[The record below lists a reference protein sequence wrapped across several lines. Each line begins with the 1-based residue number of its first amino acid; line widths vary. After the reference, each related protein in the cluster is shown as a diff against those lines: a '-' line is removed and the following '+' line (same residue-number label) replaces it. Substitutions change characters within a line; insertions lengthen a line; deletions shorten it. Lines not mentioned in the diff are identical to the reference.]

1 MQLAAGDRLGSYE
14 IVARL
19 GAGGMGEVYRA
30 RDRKLGRDVAIKLLR
45 EDFAHDPERLRRFE
59 REARAASALNHPNIV
74 TIHDIGQVEGRP
86 YIVMEFVDGVTLRE
100 AIVQSRLPPR
110 RAIDLARQ
118 AAEGLAKAHTAG
130 IVHRD
135 LKPENLMI
143 TGDGFLKIV
152 DFGLAKLNTSL
163 SSDSGMT
170 TFPHGGTDLGV
181 IMGTVGYMSPEQA
194 GGRAVDFR
202 SDQFSLG
209 AILYE
214 MATGRRAFQRGT
226 PVQTLSAIIE
236 SEPDSLGSLDPNLS
250 AALVSIVGRL
260 LKKDPHQRYQS
271 SRELAEDLRRARDG
285 ETVLSGPGPAAERMC
300 PGCGR
305 ANPQGH
311 RFCAQCGAALPV
323 DSPPAVVAHKTP
335 SGPMTSGE
343 RRPATI
349 VVSQLGGYAAL
360 VESLD
365 PGEREEL
372 MLDLR
377 DIAAVHIGRHGGTV
391 HQFSSD
397 GVVALFGVPVTHE
410 DDFLLA
416 VRAALALHEAVREK
430 STALEARLG
439 QSIRFQTGIH
449 TGSVVAELQEKGES
463 RYAISGEAVQVATRL
478 ATQAAEDEILVSAE
492 TRRLIAPFFETEE
505 GEPLASRGKKQAIST
520 YRVKGESGV
529 RTRLEAAERLGLTAY
544 IGRDRELETLA
555 AALQKSLAGEGQ
567 LVTVAGEAGVG
578 KSRLLYEFRR
588 SLEQKGLSLFR
599 GNCQPH
605 GANVPY
611 LPFIDALR
619 RGLEIQAGDSPASPV
634 QGVVGRIRAI
644 DPNLEDRIPLFLNL
658 LSLRSEEHP
667 VPEHLKGEDLRLAM
681 LESLVA
687 LFTLAAQR
695 APAVMI
701 LEDWHWTDEASEQV
715 LKNLVG
721 ILSAQPLLVITTY
734 RPEHAADW
742 GSLAHHT
749 HLHLAPLD
757 LVSSTRV
764 IESVLGSRDLPEGL
778 STLLHQ
784 RTGGNPFFLEEVCRK
799 LLEEGT
805 LSVQQERAHLAGT
818 VASLHVPESVEAVVR
833 SRLDRLDRDA
843 QEVLRYAAVTG
854 QEFGRKLLERT
865 VHAKLDLVNI
875 LENLKKLGLI
885 QQIRVLPEATF
896 RFKHT
901 LTQQVAYES
910 LLLHQR
916 KLLHQEVGEAMEAL
930 YSGRMEE
937 HLDRVAHHFSVAEDW
952 PRAVRYGRE
961 AAERASRLSE
971 FTEAL
976 GMLERTREWLA
987 RLPEDPDSRST
998 LVDLLLRQERLCETL
1013 GRHTQQQQLIDS
1025 LLALVGQADDS
1036 SVLAEVLIRQGE
1048 LQTLLGRFEEAGPIL
1063 ERSLA
1068 IRRSLGDK
1076 TGERNAQR
1084 SLSFLRWKENR
1095 YPEAIEHIEAAL
1107 ALDRDQND
1115 TAGYARDLTNL
1126 GAIWRSHGDPRRA
1139 LAYLEEARALNEP
1152 LNNPVTEFYNFHV
1165 TANAYRDIGDH
1176 DKAGEC
1182 YQRAYEGE
1190 TQHLFHLNKIP
1201 TLSAMA
1207 SMNVERGRFEE
1218 GLERYR
1224 ELVALARAIHYQR
1237 ELSQALATL
1246 GQVLLSLDRCADASP
1261 HLREAAEIFSGL
1273 GDWESAAKTLRQL
1286 IAACERRPEGQNDAL
1301 AAWEKLRLHCQ
1312 RRKDPQ
1318 GEMDALEG
1326 MARLARKSAGN
1337 PARALEL
1344 YRQSLEIAREIADP
1358 SRQGSLLNEM
1368 GIIEWSRGDYGA
1380 ALAHYEAALDHFN
1393 RRGDRAHAGLMLNS
1407 IGVTLS
1413 RLGRA
1418 PEARRRLEE
1427 ALALHRESGE
1437 RLLESHAL
1445 AALGDVCFD
1454 AGELEEAERHYGA
1467 SLEIRRAIGD
1477 RKGEGWM
1484 LHHLARVAGAR
1495 GGAEGARELSSQAA
1509 LIAGEAADPEL
1520 EAACR
1525 ELKTN

>member
-1 MQLAAGDRLGSYE
+1 MKLAAGDRLGSYE
-14 IVARL
+14 IVAPL

-30 RDRKLGRDVAIKLLR
+30 RDRKLGRVVAIKLLR
-45 EDFAHDPERLRRFE
+45 EDFAHDPERLSRFE

-74 TIHDIGQVEGRP
+74 TIHDIGKVEGRP
-86 YIVMEFVDGVTLRE
+86 YIVMEFVDGMTLRE
-100 AIVQSRLPPR
+100 AIGQGRFTLGRS
-110 RAIDLARQ
+110 IDLARQ
-118 AAEGLAKAHTAG
+118 AAEGLAKAHAAG

-143 TGDGFLKIV
+143 TSDGFLKIV

-163 SSDSGMT
+163 SSDSGIT
-170 TFPHGGTDLGV
+170 TFAHGGTDSGV

-194 GGRAVDFR
+194 GGRTVDFR
-202 SDQFSLG
+202 SDHFSLG

-236 SEPDSLGSLDPNLS
+236 SEPDSLVSLNPNLS
-250 AALVSIVGRL
+250 SALVTIVDRL
-260 LKKDPHQRYQS
+260 LKKDPLERYDS

-285 ETVLSGPGPAAERMC
+285 ELILPAPAQPVPRVC
-300 PGCGR
+300 PGCGQ
-305 ANPQGH
+305 ANPPGH
-311 RFCAQCGAALPV
+311 RFCAHCGAALPV
-323 DSPPAVVAHKTP
+323 DSPPAVVVHKTP

-349 VVSQLGGYAAL
+349 VVSQLGDYAAI
-360 VESLD
+360 VETLD
-365 PGEREEL
+365 PGERDEL

-397 GVVALFGVPVTHE
+397 GVVALFGVPVTQE
-410 DDFLLA
+410 DDFLRA
-416 VRAALALHEAVREK
+416 VQAALALHQTVREK
-430 STALEARLG
+430 SKALEARLG
-439 QSIRFQTGIH
+439 QPLHFQTGIH

-463 RYAISGEAVQVATRL
+463 RYAIAGEAMQVATRL

-505 GEPLASRGKKQAIST
+505 GEPLASRGKKHAIAT

-544 IGRDRELETLA
+544 TGRDRELQTLA
-555 AALQKSLAGEGQ
+555 AALQKSFAGEGQ

-588 SLEQKGLSLFR
+588 SLEQKGVSIFR

-619 RGLEIQAGDSPASPV
+619 RGLEIQAGDSPQATV
-634 QGVVGRIRAI
+634 QAVVDRIRAV
-644 DPNLEDRIPLFLNL
+644 DPNLEDRVPLFLSL

-721 ILSAQPLLVITTY
+721 ILSAHPLLVITTY

-778 STLLHQ
+778 GALLHQ

-805 LSVQQERAHLAGT
+805 LSVKQERAHLAGT

-865 VHAKLDLVNI
+865 LHAKFDLVST

-885 QQIRVLPEATF
+885 QQLRVLPEATF
-896 RFKHT
+896 RFKHA

-916 KLLHQEVGEAMEAL
+916 KVLHQEVGEAMEAL
-930 YSGRMEE
+930 YAARIEE
-937 HLDRVAHHFSVAEDW
+937 HLERLAHHFSVAEDW
-952 PRAVRYGRE
+952 PRAVRYGGE

-971 FTEAL
+971 FAEAL

-987 RLPEDPDSRST
+987 RLPDNPERRST
-998 LVDLLLRQERLCETL
+998 LVDLLLRQERVCETL
-1013 GRHTQQQQLIDS
+1013 GRHAQQQQLIDS
-1025 LLALVGQADDS
+1025 LLELVGAADDS
-1036 SVLAEVLIRQGE
+1036 SVLAEILIRQGE
-1048 LQTLLGRFEEAGPIL
+1048 LHTLLGRFEEAGRVL
-1063 ERSLA
+1063 ERSLG
-1068 IRRSLGDK
+1068 IRRTQDDK
-1076 TGERNAQR
+1076 NGERNARR

-1095 YPEAIEHIEAAL
+1095 YPEAIEHIEAAV
-1107 ALDRDQND
+1107 ALDREQND
-1115 TAGYARDLTNL
+1115 TAGFARDLTNL

-1152 LNNPVTEFYNFHV
+1152 LNNPVNELYTFHV
-1165 TANAYRDIGDH
+1165 TANVYRDMGDL

-1182 YQRAYEGE
+1182 YQRACEVA
-1190 TQHLFHLNKIP
+1190 TQRRLHLNKTSP
-1201 TLSAMA
+1201 LSAMA
-1207 SMNVERGRFEE
+1207 SMSVQRGRIEE

-1224 ELVALARAIHYQR
+1224 ELVALTRAIHSQR
-1237 ELSQALATL
+1237 ELSQALWSL
-1246 GQVLLSLDRCADASP
+1246 GQVLLSLDRWSEAAP
-1261 HLREAAEIFSGL
+1261 QLREAAEILSEL
-1273 GDWESAAKTLRQL
+1273 GDSENAAKILRQL
-1286 IAACERRPEGQNDAL
+1286 ISACERQPEDCGEAL
-1301 AAWEKLRLHCQ
+1301 AAWEKLRHYFHRQ
-1312 RRKDPQ
+1312 KDRQ
-1318 GEMDALEG
+1318 GEMEALEG
-1326 MARLARKSAGN
+1326 MARLARKGGAD

-1344 YRQSLEIAREIADP
+1344 YQAALAVARDIGDP
-1358 SRQGSLLNEM
+1358 SRPGSLLNEM
-1368 GIIEWSRGDYGA
+1368 GIIEWSRGDYNA

-1407 IGVTLS
+1407 IAVTLS
-1413 RLGRA
+1413 RLGRGQ
-1418 PEARRRLEE
+1418 EARGRLEE
-1427 ALALHRESGE
+1427 ALELHRESGE
-1437 RLLESHAL
+1437 RLLEGHAL
-1445 AALGDVCFD
+1445 ASLGDLCFE
-1454 AGELEEAERHYGA
+1454 AAEFGEAERHYRA
-1467 SLEIRRAIGD
+1467 SLEIRRGIGD
-1477 RKGEGWM
+1477 GKGEGWM
-1484 LHHLARVAGAR
+1484 LHHLARVARAR
-1495 GGAEGARELSSQAA
+1495 GKTESARELLSQAA
-1509 LIAGEAADPEL
+1509 SIASERADPEL